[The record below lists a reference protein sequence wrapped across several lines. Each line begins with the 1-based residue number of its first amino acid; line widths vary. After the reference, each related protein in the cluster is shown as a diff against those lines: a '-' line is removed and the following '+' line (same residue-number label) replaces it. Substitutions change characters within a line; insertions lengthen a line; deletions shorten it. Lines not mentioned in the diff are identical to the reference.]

1 MKGALQVNL
10 INSIKILNY
19 QLSQKFKMI
28 ERKLNLIRMVL
39 TVRKGVR

>member
-19 QLSQKFKMI
+19 QLSQKFKLI